1 MGRTNI
7 TNMTGGTRVEVT
19 RGVFDPRTYREQDK
33 VNWARKRRSDWMAS
47 TGQIHFVRSRTVAS
61 EEREIQKQEE
71 AAKEEEPAEVVV
83 KKAPN
88 ATQWVGRK
96 RSDVTRNFYY

>member
-1 MGRTNI
+1 
-7 TNMTGGTRVEVT
+7 VEVT

-61 EEREIQKQEE
+61 EEREIQEKQEE
-71 AAKEEEPAEVVV
+71 AAKEEERKTQTGQEEEKPAEMVV

-96 RSDVTRNFYY
+96 RSDVTRNHFY